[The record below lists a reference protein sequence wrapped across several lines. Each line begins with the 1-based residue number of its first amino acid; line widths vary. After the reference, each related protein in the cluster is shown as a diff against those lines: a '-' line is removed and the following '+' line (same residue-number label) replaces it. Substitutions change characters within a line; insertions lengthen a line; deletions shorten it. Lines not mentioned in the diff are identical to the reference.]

1 MLNLRDLSAK
11 LEQENKIMALDI
23 QEINEENALN
33 IEKVNDY
40 SASLKRIKKERDD
53 NINEFESEVLFL

>member
-53 NINEFESEVLFL
+53 NINEFESEVLKL

>member
-1 MLNLRDLSAK
+1 MLNLRDLSEK
-11 LEQENKIMALDI
+11 LEQENKIMALYI
-23 QEINEENALN
+23 KNIKEENAFN
-33 IEKVNDY
+33 INDY